1 MHLGRCPCR
10 TSRRAGFTLIEIM
23 VSVGLTSIMLWGL
36 LQLFTSATR
45 FSSVVVNETEL
56 CAAGRAVLERMVRE
70 ISSAAPPAIAYL
82 HIDDDSTGNFD
93 AIRFVAPVGNRGREM
108 VHVKYHAVGTGGRRQ
123 LMRATEEDHALGSAP
138 SAPEYNDA
146 AFGVEIEGLTIR
158 YISATGAITSGNYSA
173 AGLNDVL
180 PRAVLLEV
188 HLREVNG
195 LARITLSTGVILPAG
210 GI

>member
-1 MHLGRCPCR
+1 MHLGRPPCR
-10 TSRRAGFTLIEIM
+10 ASRRAGFTLIEIM

-45 FSSVVVNETEL
+45 FSSAVINETEL

-82 HIDDDSTGNFD
+82 HIDDDSAGNFD
-93 AIRFVAPVGNRGREM
+93 VIRFVAPVGDRGREM

-138 SAPEYNDA
+138 TTGYKDA

-158 YISATGAITSGNYSA
+158 YISVTGVITSGNYSA
-173 AGLNDVL
+173 AGPNAVL

-188 HLREVNG
+188 HLREANG
-195 LARITLSTGVILPAG
+195 LARITLATGVILPAG